1 MKARLIFGLTILSF
15 ITSSPA
21 ISSPDHL
28 CVSQPHS
35 LARSSACPKQNFK
48 TRLLRLVNDVD
59 CDAYD
64 DAVNDAFLKYLACET
79 GAVVA
84 STCTPAAACA
94 AFTYCVAQL
103 NQETSALDRQY
114 PGCSMIGPYDAK
126 CDVYYDATLASRR
139 KNVACMA
146 AAVGAA
152 VCPVVAGCSI
162 AVACYAQ
169 YKQDVTALDQQYPGC
184 NEPDEDD

>member
-1 MKARLIFGLTILSF
+1 MKAHLIFGLTILSF

-21 ISSPDHL
+21 VSSPAHL

-35 LARSSACPKQNFK
+35 LARPSACSKQNFK
-48 TRLLRLVNDVD
+48 TRLLRLVADVD

-64 DAVNDAFLKYLACET
+64 DAVNDAFLKYTACLA

-84 STCTPAAACA
+84 STCTPAVACV
-94 AFTYCVAQL
+94 AFAYCVTQL
-103 NQETSALDRQY
+103 NQETNALDRQY
-114 PGCSMIGPYDAK
+114 PGCSMIGPYDDK
-126 CDVYYDATLASRR
+126 CEAYYKATLASRR

-152 VCPVVAGCSI
+152 VCPVVAGCSV
-162 AVACYAQ
+162 AVGCYAQ
-169 YKQDVTALDQQYPGC
+169 YKQEVATLDQQYPGC